1 MRQNKPRRVIHDVA
15 ELPVLCDCAE
25 AGLLLRRNP
34 EMIAKM
40 AKEGVLKGAKQ
51 GQSWFFR
58 RDDLVEYMDKL
69 FETGVH
75 RHVNED
81 KNTFKPA
88 DFSDAGNAAVF
99 VREHCD
105 DIIFT
110 DSMGWLCWDG
120 KRWERNEHKA
130 LELAEDFSEHML
142 RDAMGEYRDALH
154 NEAEAKAADPEGSEA
169 VKAASEAVKRSKAYL
184 AHANMTRPVSRLKAI
199 LDLARPYM
207 VRPGNSMDAD
217 PLELNTQA
225 GIINLV
231 TGAFRPNQ
239 QEAYCTKVTAF
250 SRNDKGKDILDSFLD
265 TITCENSSLKG
276 FLQMVVGMS
285 LFGKV
290 YQDGVT
296 FAVGTGKNGKSTFF
310 NTVAAVM
317 GDYAGYIDIDVIT
330 TKNSNDKAALA
341 TLRGKTAGDRRRAGG
356 RPPPLCGHDQEDL
369 QYRPVPGGVKV

>member
-1 MRQNKPRRVIHDVA
+1 
-15 ELPVLCDCAE
+15 
-25 AGLLLRRNP
+25 
-34 EMIAKM
+34 
-40 AKEGVLKGAKQ
+40 
-51 GQSWFFR
+51 
-58 RDDLVEYMDKL
+58 
-69 FETGVH
+69 
-75 RHVNED
+75 
-81 KNTFKPA
+81 
-88 DFSDAGNAAVF
+88 
-99 VREHCD
+99 
-105 DIIFT
+105 
-110 DSMGWLCWDG
+110 
-120 KRWERNEHKA
+120 
-130 LELAEDFSEHML
+130 
-142 RDAMGEYRDALH
+142 
-154 NEAEAKAADPEGSEA
+154 
-169 VKAASEAVKRSKAYL
+169 
-184 AHANMTRPVSRLKAI
+184 
-199 LDLARPYM
+199 M

-250 SRNDKGKDILDSFLD
+250 SRNDKGKDIWDSFLD

-290 YQDGVT
+290 YQEGVT

-341 TLRGKTAGDRRRAGG
+341 TLRGKRLASWRKAAASLRPRSRRSPVQTRSRWRKSISSRRLLSRRIRSACSLTTFPVSDPPMRAHGAASS
-356 RPPPLCGHDQEDL
+356 
-369 QYRPVPGGVKV
+369 

>member
-1 MRQNKPRRVIHDVA
+1 M
-15 ELPVLCDCAE
+15 
-25 AGLLLRRNP
+25 
-34 EMIAKM
+34 
-40 AKEGVLKGAKQ
+40 
-51 GQSWFFR
+51 
-58 RDDLVEYMDKL
+58 
-69 FETGVH
+69 
-75 RHVNED
+75 NED

-184 AHANMTRPVSRLKAI
+184 AHANMTRRVSRLKAI

-250 SRNDKGKDILDSFLD
+250 SRNDKGKDI
-265 TITCENSSLKG
+265 
-276 FLQMVVGMS
+276 
-285 LFGKV
+285 
-290 YQDGVT
+290 
-296 FAVGTGKNGKSTFF
+296 
-310 NTVAAVM
+310 
-317 GDYAGYIDIDVIT
+317 
-330 TKNSNDKAALA
+330 
-341 TLRGKTAGDRRRAGG
+341 
-356 RPPPLCGHDQEDL
+356 
-369 QYRPVPGGVKV
+369 

>member
-1 MRQNKPRRVIHDVA
+1 M
-15 ELPVLCDCAE
+15 
-25 AGLLLRRNP
+25 
-34 EMIAKM
+34 
-40 AKEGVLKGAKQ
+40 
-51 GQSWFFR
+51 
-58 RDDLVEYMDKL
+58 
-69 FETGVH
+69 
-75 RHVNED
+75 NED

-184 AHANMTRPVSRLKAI
+184 AHANMTRRVSRLKAI

-250 SRNDKGKDILDSFLD
+250 SRNDKGKDIWDSFLD

-290 YQDGVT
+290 YQEGVT
-296 FAVGTGKNGKSTFF
+296 FAVVVPRRSERG
-310 NTVAAVM
+310 AAPLF
-317 GDYAGYIDIDVIT
+317 GQRRQ
-330 TKNSNDKAALA
+330 ALPA
-341 TLRGKTAGDRRRAGG
+341 
-356 RPPPLCGHDQEDL
+356 RPDSLE
-369 QYRPVPGGVKV
+369 